1 MQHTPLHAQLM
12 LQPPQAAGRAAA
24 ASGQG
29 QAVQQRPSSAAQAI
43 FACIDAS
50 DYMPSVCHHAAWL
63 AERLGADLRLLH
75 ASTSRNPRGAVLVRA
90 AERLADEGVPPPGQ
104 QLARGAFLEIA
115 AGAAGP
121 GDVLVM
127 GRRGRATRHRPE
139 GVGANVVPLIRRSVA
154 SVLVAPRLFIPISR
168 VLVRRTGEAAADTRV
183 DGFVARALAGLEIVT
198 SRPEEVD
205 MICCPRE
212 LVCNPGPE
220 GVGPLFALRRPVM
233 VV

>member
-1 MQHTPLHAQLM
+1 MPHTTPHAQSM
-12 LQPPQAAGRAAA
+12 LQPPQAASRAAPA
-24 ASGQG
+24 ASP
-29 QAVQQRPSSAAQAI
+29 AKPTEQRPASEAHVV

-104 QLARGAFLEIA
+104 ELARGAFLDIA
-115 AGAAGP
+115 AGAASP
-121 GDVLVM
+121 GDVLVL

-154 SVLVAPRLFIPISR
+154 SVLVAPRLFIPVSR
-168 VLVRRTGEAAADTRV
+168 VLVRRIGEAAADSRV
-183 DGFVARALAGLEIVT
+183 DAFVARALANLEIVT

-212 LVCNPGPE
+212 LVCNPGPA
-220 GVGPLFALRRPVM
+220 GVGPLFALRRPVL